1 MKRVLVQII
10 LLLSIGTAYG
20 SGETAVWNQGNNFKN
35 WKHFSNA
42 SGTITDG
49 VIKMSDIRFDCRV
62 SNFGV
67 NFDPRNYDTFTYTYR
82 AFDGAGKRGG
92 ELYFS
97 HPGEKFTDKRS
108 WRLPPMVADGQ
119 WHTISVSPE
128 DFTSF
133 RTGGM
138 ITSLRFDPTNAAG
151 GRIEIKEIKFEKR
164 FIPPEKIV
172 WNKDNFDRWTFS
184 HNVKKEVVDGIL
196 TLTDI
201 KKDCNIEIKKLK
213 IDPELYNTFT
223 FTYRAT
229 GTGKGAGQLYFA
241 HAKQFYNDARSCRIS
256 PLTADGQWHTVSVS
270 PRDMESWLTDG
281 NILSLRFDPT
291 DSPGGKIEIKE
302 IILEKRDPAE
312 LKKNSLELIEAKLDA
327 PQWPDLKSELW
338 PSGSRNVQAGKH
350 YFQGKMIK
358 SPEDKV
364 RGGKHH
370 EFFLRREFEL
380 KEKPVH
386 GYLQYTADDCAQAFV
401 NGHAA
406 GFSNDWRSCQVY
418 NVSDF
423 LQAGKNV
430 LGIHYFNTNTYGGVI
445 AELYVQYA
453 DGSCERINSDEGFKS
468 SIKEMPGWNRTGFND
483 SSWVGI
489 LHCPPPPAAPW
500 GVRLPYRYFSD
511 MQRVKKISFAP
522 QSVTAGKSVRF
533 QITCEGKIP
542 ENPVSV
548 SILLKKNL
556 VWRDEVSVDKTNFIP
571 GENGL
576 WTLDFNY
583 QVPLYFNDK
592 YTVALESD
600 IFSAASGNSGD
611 MTLDIKRIDR
621 DPKFAVRNTFKVVR
635 SASGA
640 PVFQLNGKPFFA
652 AWVNPP
658 AKYQHQAPIPAN
670 VVTIIFDVKHW
681 YSGENTILTDVMDHE
696 AQRVAR
702 HFPDAYFM
710 WTIRCAFPAD
720 WRSNNPDEMCL
731 DENGLPNGGRYSLA
745 SLKARQDFEKQMVKA
760 IEYLENSP
768 YANRII
774 GYRIAGGYTIE
785 WLGWESASGKALDF
799 SPAGKLAFADFARKN
814 YPLLK
819 DFSIPSGAER
829 AAKDGRS
836 LFMDQ
841 KKHLKTIAY
850 NDFSS
855 NMTADFMLH
864 LARKAKELVGKDKV
878 IGSYYGYVSTLHHTG
893 QSQHR
898 AHYSLKKVLDANTVD
913 YIMSPNS
920 YPLRNMGD
928 TNGNMKPFASLQ
940 NHNVIPVCEDDTR
953 THYGYDVKH
962 GGGSKFQ
969 TITEKQSVA
978 QMLRNMAIAIC
989 RNSPNYYYPLT
1000 NGTEISFP
1008 AMTGIVNTLKI
1019 TGQHLLENN
1028 TTRNAQIAVVVSEE
1042 SIKAMPPVTQMARS
1056 GIIDQYYKGNGK
1068 AVREQRVRPVLTY
1081 ESFIGNLGRFNRSG
1095 SPVDQLLAE
1104 DLADNPGNY
1113 KLYVF
1118 VNCFKYD
1125 DKFLAA
1131 VKKLQQRDCVLLWL
1145 YAPGYIK
1152 GLESSTDNMKELT
1165 GMEFSRIDS
1174 GIPAAVI
1181 RKDGSV
1187 FGTPAA
1193 NVTPMFAVSTP
1204 GVEVLGKY
1212 KNGQTGAAAMK
1223 TGKALTVFSG
1233 AWQLDMKFITE
1244 LLDRAGIYRFI
1255 KTLDPFEANDSL
1267 LVLHA
1272 RYPGKKVI
1280 SLPRKTD
1287 VLDIMS
1293 GEIIRK
1299 SDRIEFDAELH
1310 ETRCFYYG
1318 NDAEA
1323 LGRKIAEGK

>member
-1 MKRVLVQII
+1 MRKVFWQIA
-10 LLLSIGTAYG
+10 LLLFTLSL
-20 SGETAVWNQGNNFKN
+20 SGNDNNDAVWNQENNFRN
-35 WKHFSNA
+35 WKYFGNA
-42 SGTITDG
+42 SGTVANG
-49 VIKMSDIRFDCRV
+49 VITMTDIRFDSRI
-62 SNFGV
+62 SNFKV
-67 NFDPRNYDTFTYTYR
+67 NFDPKKYDTFTYTYR

-97 HPGEKFTDKRS
+97 HTGEKFSDKRS

-119 WHTISVSPE
+119 WHTISVTPD

-164 FIPPEKIV
+164 FTPPEKIV
-172 WNKDNFDRWTFS
+172 WNKNNFDLWTYS
-184 HNVKKEVVDGIL
+184 YHTKKEVVDGIL

-223 FTYRAT
+223 FTYRAE

-241 HAKQFYNDARSCRIS
+241 HAKQFYNDARSCRIA

-270 PRDMESWLTDG
+270 PRDMELWLAGG
-281 NILSLRFDPT
+281 NIISLRFDPT
-291 DSPGGKIEIKE
+291 DSAGGKIEIKE
-302 IILEKRDPAE
+302 MILEKRDPAD

-327 PQWPDLKSELW
+327 PQWPDLKSEIW

-370 EFFLRREFEL
+370 EFFLGREFEL

-418 NVSDF
+418 DVSKF

-430 LGIHYFNTNTYGGVI
+430 LGIHYFNTNTHGGVI

-468 SIKEMPGWNRTGFND
+468 NIKEMPGWNRTGFND
-483 SSWVGI
+483 SSWAGI

-556 VWRDEVSVDKTNFIP
+556 VWRDEVTVDKTNFIP

-600 IFSAASGNSGD
+600 IFSAQSADSKA
-611 MTLDIKRIDR
+611 MVLEIKRIDR
-621 DPKFAVRNTFKVVR
+621 DPKFAQKNTFKVVK

-658 AKYQHQAPIPAN
+658 AKYQHLAPIPAN
-670 VVTIIFDVKHW
+670 VASVIFDVKHW
-681 YSGENTILTDVMDHE
+681 WGEGDTILTDVLDHE
-696 AQRVAR
+696 ALRVAK

-710 WTIRCAFPAD
+710 WTLVCRFPAD
-720 WRSNNPDEMCL
+720 WRSNNPDEMCQ

-774 GYRIAGGYTIE
+774 GYRIAGGYTVE

-799 SPAGKLAFADFARKN
+799 SPAGKKAFAAFAAEK
-814 YPLLK
+814 YPQL
-819 DFSIPSGAER
+819 DNFAVPSGAER
-829 AAKDGRS
+829 NSLDGKS
-836 LFMDQ
+836 LLWDQ

-855 NMTADFMLH
+855 NTTADFMLH

-878 IGSYYGYVSTLHHTG
+878 IGTYYGYVSTLHHTG
-893 QSQHR
+893 RSQYR
-898 AHYSLKKVLDANTVD
+898 SHYALKKVLDANTVD

-920 YPLRNMGD
+920 YPLRDMGE
-928 TNGNMKPFASLQ
+928 TCGEMKPFATLLK
-940 NHNVIPVCEDDTR
+940 NNIIPVCEDDTR
-953 THYGYDVKH
+953 THYGYDVK
-962 GGGSKFQ
+962 GSQRQ
-969 TITEKQSVA
+969 TITEKQTIA
-978 QMLRNMAIAIC
+978 QELRNMAIAIC

-1008 AMTGIVNTLKI
+1008 AMTGLINNLKI
-1019 TGQHLLENN
+1019 TGQHILENN
-1028 TTRNAQIAVVVSEE
+1028 TARNAQIALVVSEE

-1056 GIIDQYYKGNGK
+1056 GIIDQYYKGNGNVAK
-1068 AVREQRVRPVLTY
+1068 RERIRPVLTF
-1081 ESFIGNLGRFNRSG
+1081 ESFIGNQGRFNRSG

-1104 DLADNPGNY
+1104 DLADNPGDY

-1118 VNCFKYD
+1118 INCFKYD

-1233 AWQLDMKFITE
+1233 AWQLDMKFISDI
-1244 LLDRAGIYRFI
+1244 LDRAGIYRFS

-1267 LVLHA
+1267 LMLHA
-1272 RYPGKKVI
+1272 RYPGKKTI
-1280 SLPRKTD
+1280 TLPRKTD

-1293 GEIIRK
+1293 GEIMRDCK
-1299 SDRIEFDAELH
+1299 QIEFDAELH

-1318 NDAEA
+1318 DDAGKLKE
-1323 LGRKIAEGK
+1323 KITGK